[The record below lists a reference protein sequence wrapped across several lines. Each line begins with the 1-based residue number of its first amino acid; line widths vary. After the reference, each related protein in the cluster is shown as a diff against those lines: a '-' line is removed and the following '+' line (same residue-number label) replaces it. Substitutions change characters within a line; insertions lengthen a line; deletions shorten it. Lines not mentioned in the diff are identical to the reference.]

1 MGQGLLCQS
10 EVMRFL
16 LMKLINKI
24 FPKIIDN
31 NFRGS
36 KIAVYGYYPIIA
48 MMIFR
53 SLTHFLSD
61 SAGLVSIGN
70 INVLPIINGIDPNNL
85 VYLFASLWGASQ
97 LILTLLIIIIFF
109 RYKSLVPLL
118 WIILIIDILFR
129 FISGG
134 LHPLTDEYYS
144 AVPPGKLLQVPLLI
158 YGLIMFLLSIKQYD

>member
-24 FPKIIDN
+24 FPEIINN

-36 KIAVYGYYPIIA
+36 KIALYGFYPIIA

-53 SLTHFLSD
+53 SLIHFLSD

-70 INVLPIINGIDPNNL
+70 INVLPIINNIDPNNL

-144 AVPPGKLLQVPLLI
+144 TVPPGKLLQVPLLI

>member
-24 FPKIIDN
+24 FPEIINN

-36 KIAVYGYYPIIA
+36 KIALYGFYPIIA

-70 INVLPIINGIDPNNL
+70 INVLPIINDIDPNNL

-97 LILTLLIIIIFF
+97 LILTLLIIVIFLK
-109 RYKSLVPLL
+109 YKSLLPLL

-129 FISGG
+129 FVSGSI
-134 LHPLTDEYYS
+134 HPLTEEYYS
-144 AVPPGKLLQVPLLI
+144 AVPPGRLSQVPLLV
-158 YGLIMFLLSIKQYD
+158 YGTLMFFLSIRNND